1 MAPLGEAQAPV
12 LDRRV
17 LERIPPADGARRVR
31 VQKRAVL
38 MRRHRATDLRLLAYH
53 HALQDAGVGEA
64 EGARDGG
71 VAGGERDGAEGRG
84 ELVQVVADFVDGA
97 VLGLQELA
105 VFRKGICGSWLALL
119 VVEVVFGFGVWVGAV
134 DG

>member
-12 LDRRV
+12 LDCRV
-17 LERIPPADGARRVR
+17 LERIPPADSARRVR

-38 MRRHRATDLRLLAYH
+38 VRRHRAADLRLLAYH

-105 VFRKGICGSWLALL
+105 VFGEGVCRSWLALL
-119 VVEVVFGFGVWVGAV
+119 VVVFGFGVWVGAV

>member
-38 MRRHRATDLRLLAYH
+38 VRRHRTANLRLLAYH
-53 HALQDAGVGEA
+53 HALQDAGVDEA
-64 EGARDGG
+64 EGTRDGG
-71 VAGGERDGAEGRG
+71 VAGRERDGAEGWG
-84 ELVQVVADFVDGA
+84 ELVQIVADFVDGA

-105 VFRKGICGSWLALL
+105 VLREGVCRSWLPLL
-119 VVEVVFGFGVWVGAV
+119 VVVFGFGVWVGAV

>member
-1 MAPLGEAQAPV
+1 
-12 LDRRV
+12 
-17 LERIPPADGARRVR
+17 
-31 VQKRAVL
+31 
-38 MRRHRATDLRLLAYH
+38 MRRHRAADLRLLAYH

-105 VFRKGICGSWLALL
+105 VFRKGVCRSWLAS
-119 VVEVVFGFGVWVGAV
+119 GVWVWSLGLCSRWLRKLTFLEEKPDLVAAGKKV
-134 DG
+134 VVTYVCVLAFAG

>member
-38 MRRHRATDLRLLAYH
+38 VRRHRAANLRLLAYH

-105 VFRKGICGSWLALL
+105 VFREGVCGSWLTLL
-119 VVEVVFGFGVWVGAV
+119 VVEVVFRFRVWIGVV